1 MTCSSTP
8 TPTPTPT
15 PTQRDLLF
23 YHETKAK
30 RAAKIKSKA
39 YRKVH
44 KKGRAKQAEREAALG
59 ELDRHTAQK
68 LALKREVERVQE
80 RMDGIP

>member
-1 MTCSSTP
+1 M
-8 TPTPTPT
+8 
-15 PTQRDLLF
+15 
-23 YHETKAK
+23 
-30 RAAKIKSKA
+30 
-39 YRKVH
+39 H

-80 RMDGIP
+80 RMHGIYPDPDPNPNPDPSPNMKP

>member
-1 MTCSSTP
+1 M
-8 TPTPTPT
+8 
-15 PTQRDLLF
+15 
-23 YHETKAK
+23 
-30 RAAKIKSKA
+30 
-39 YRKVH
+39 H

-80 RMDGIP
+80 RVDGIP